1 MRSTFSDWAIEHGFD
16 SRLVDC
22 PRAHK
27 LKDGV
32 EAAYNR
38 TNRVTERNPLMQ
50 AWGEYSTT
58 GIHPGCLMATPR
70 LALAPTL

>member
-16 SRLVDC
+16 PRLVEC
-22 PRAHK
+22 TLAHK

-38 TNRVTERNPLMQ
+38 TNRVTERNPLM
-50 AWGEYSTT
+50 
-58 GIHPGCLMATPR
+58 
-70 LALAPTL
+70 